1 MWTKKRNV
9 ILWALLCCALWASA
23 TPFIKTGYALM
34 SIEANDTPSILV
46 FAGSRFALSGV
57 LVWMAGKW
65 MYKDQIKFESSM
77 IQAICV
83 LALFQTFGQYFF
95 YYIGLAH
102 TSGVNGS
109 IISGMNSFFSLLLAC
124 FIFRYEKMNRYK
136 IIGCLLGFL
145 GILWMNRQGIEGHLI
160 GDGFVMIGQ
169 ISCALSAVFIK
180 KYTQSF
186 HPVALSGFQF
196 FVGGCAL
203 FLSGIIMGGHLDLNV
218 GGFFVIVYLAF
229 LSAVAYTIWGIL
241 LSCNP
246 VSQVTVF
253 SCAIP
258 VIGVFISAFMLK
270 EYTQAFTVDT
280 WIALIFVTMGIYIV
294 TAHSEKE

>member
-9 ILWALLCCALWASA
+9 ILWSLLCCALWASA

-46 FAGSRFALSGV
+46 FAGSRFALSGILV
-57 LVWMAGKW
+57 LIAGKIL
-65 MYKDQIKFESSM
+65 YKEEIQFKKSM

-83 LALFQTFGQYFF
+83 LAFFQTFGQYFF

-136 IIGCLLGFL
+136 IVGCLLGFL
-145 GILWMNRQGIEGHLI
+145 GILWMNRQGIQGNVF
-160 GDGFVMIGQ
+160 GDSFVMIGQ
-169 ISCALSAVFIK
+169 VSCALSAVFIK
-180 KYTQSF
+180 KYTQKF

-203 FLSGIIMGGHLDLNV
+203 FLSGIFMGGHIHLNV
-218 GGFFVIVYLAF
+218 GGFLVIVYLAF

-246 VSQVTVF
+246 VSQITVF

-258 VIGVFISAFMLK
+258 VIGVFISAFMLQ
-270 EYTQAFTVDT
+270 EYAQAFTIDT
-280 WIALIFVTMGIYIV
+280 WVALLLVTSGIYIV
-294 TAHSEKE
+294 TAHVDEK